1 MKQKFRFDRE
11 PSRNAGFT
19 FIELVI
25 TILVLG
31 ILSSL
36 ALYSGSKTI
45 TPQKK
50 SLAVQQ
56 VIDDINYARTLAISS
71 NDLITIEFSDSDN
84 DYSVYK
90 GNGNTLVQNF
100 PNGSGG
106 VVDFLD
112 LSLGST
118 DLSNIDFNGTN
129 RLKLMPQGVPEFG
142 GTLTINDV
150 TLTVNE
156 LTGKCTIN

>member
-1 MKQKFRFDRE
+1 MMQKFRSDRE
-11 PSRNAGFT
+11 PSSDAGFT

-31 ILSSL
+31 ILSSV
-36 ALYSGSKTI
+36 ALYNGTKTI

-84 DYSVYK
+84 EYSIYK
-90 GNGNTLVQNF
+90 GNGNTPVQDF

-112 LSLGST
+112 LNLGST

-129 RLKLMPQGVPEFG
+129 RLKLKPQGVPDSG

>member
-1 MKQKFRFDRE
+1 MKQKFRFYRE

-36 ALYSGSKTI
+36 ALYNGSKTI

-56 VIDDINYARTLAISS
+56 VIDDINYARALAISS
-71 NDLITIEFSDSDN
+71 NGLITIEFSDSDN

-90 GNGNTLVQNF
+90 GNENILVQNF

-118 DLSNIDFNGTN
+118 DLSNIDFDGTN

>member
-1 MKQKFRFDRE
+1 MEVKQLPPR
-11 PSRNAGFT
+11 
-19 FIELVI
+19 
-25 TILVLG
+25 
-31 ILSSL
+31 
-36 ALYSGSKTI
+36 
-45 TPQKK
+45 KK

-90 GNGNTLVQNF
+90 GNGNALVQNF

-118 DLSNIDFNGTN
+118 ELSNIDFNGTN

>member
-1 MKQKFRFDRE
+1 MMQKFRSDRE
-11 PSRNAGFT
+11 PSSDAGFT

-31 ILSSL
+31 ILSSV
-36 ALYSGSKTI
+36 ALYNGTKTI

-84 DYSVYK
+84 EYSIYK
-90 GNGNTLVQNF
+90 GNG
-100 PNGSGG
+100 
-106 VVDFLD
+106 
-112 LSLGST
+112 LSL
-118 DLSNIDFNGTN
+118 IH
-129 RLKLMPQGVPEFG
+129 
-142 GTLTINDV
+142 I
-150 TLTVNE
+150 
-156 LTGKCTIN
+156 

>member
-1 MKQKFRFDRE
+1 M
-11 PSRNAGFT
+11 
-19 FIELVI
+19 
-25 TILVLG
+25 
-31 ILSSL
+31 
-36 ALYSGSKTI
+36 
-45 TPQKK
+45 
-50 SLAVQQ
+50 
-56 VIDDINYARTLAISS
+56 
-71 NDLITIEFSDSDN
+71 
-84 DYSVYK
+84 YK
-90 GNGNTLVQNF
+90 GNENTLIQDF

-118 DLSNIDFNGTN
+118 DLSNIDFDGTN
-129 RLKLMPQGVPEFG
+129 QLKLMPQGVPEFG

>member
-1 MKQKFRFDRE
+1 MIQKFRFDRE
-11 PSRNAGFT
+11 PSSNAGFT

-36 ALYSGSKTI
+36 ALYNGSKTI

-84 DYSVYK
+84 EYSIYK
-90 GNGNTLVQNF
+90 GNGNTLVQDF

-106 VVDFLD
+106 VVECKP
-112 LSLGST
+112 SLYGST
-118 DLSNIDFNGTN
+118 IVAN
-129 RLKLMPQGVPEFG
+129 RSP
-142 GTLTINDV
+142 
-150 TLTVNE
+150 
-156 LTGKCTIN
+156 